1 MKSSRSAFLSIRGLR
16 YHVRLW
22 GSADAPPV
30 FLLHGWMDVSA
41 TFQFLVDALQRD
53 WLVIAPDWRGFGLS
67 TWTGGPYWFPDYV
80 ADLDALLDHFTA
92 DAPARLV
99 GASMGGNVACLYAG
113 IRPARVSALVTLEG
127 FGLAPSE
134 PDEAPTRLTRWLDQ
148 LRTNGEPKIHAD
160 FDLLAVRLCYNDP
173 LLDPDRARFLAR
185 HLGRRRDDGSVELAA
200 DPSHRLVNPI
210 LYRLEEIMACW
221 LRVAAPVLWVV
232 ARESERLKRFVRHED
247 DYRAR
252 LACFRDL
259 REIVIDNAGH
269 HLHHHPPERIAREIE
284 DFMPR

>member
-1 MKSSRSAFLSIRGLR
+1 MKSSRSAFLVIRGLR

-67 TWTGGPYWFPDYV
+67 TWTVGPYWFPDYV

-92 DAPARLV
+92 DAPARLL

-134 PDEAPTRLTRWLDQ
+134 PDEAPTRLAHWLDQ
-148 LRTNGEPKIHAD
+148 LCAGGEPKIYAD
-160 FDLLAVRLCYNDP
+160 FDSLAAHLCHNDLRLE
-173 LLDPDRARFLAR
+173 PDRARFLAR
-185 HLGRRRDDGSVELAA
+185 HLGRPRDDGSVELAA
-200 DPSHRLVNPI
+200 DPAHRLVNPI
-210 LYRLEEIMACW
+210 LYRLEEVKACW
-221 LRVAAPVLWVV
+221 RRITAPVLWMV
-232 ARESERLKRFVRHED
+232 ARESELLKRFVRHED
-247 DYRAR
+247 DYRSR

-269 HLHHHPPERIAREIE
+269 NLHHHQPERIARAIE
-284 DFMPR
+284 DFLPR